1 MLRLIKEAS
10 PTFFHSVGAETTN
23 TLLCAQLDTINK
35 IKIQQ
40 HQQQQK
46 QKNQIKQNIKKTPK
60 NDKNPQTKKKKLNKN
75 ENILLLKKNTSI

>member
-23 TLLCAQLDTINK
+23 TLLCAQLDIINK

-60 NDKNPQTKKKKLNKN
+60 NDKNPQTKKKLNKN
-75 ENILLLKKNTSI
+75 KNILLFKKNTSI